1 MRYIIIIISLYAFGW
16 GCDSGIQRGEKVQ
29 TIIIMT
35 GVGIFLRTDLDF
47 LNYHANNF
55 LIYEHVKDVDNQN
68 TFVKMGFNMVTGFL
82 IDSMHTMISG
92 AFLRRLDGSASNP
105 LEGKLS
111 STQLAQVEKRLKFYR
126 HCPSILQVWSLGR
139 FISSMWKV

>member
-1 MRYIIIIISLYAFGW
+1 MRYIIIIISLFAFGW

-55 LIYEHVKDVDNQN
+55 LIYEHVMN
-68 TFVKMGFNMVTGFL
+68 TFVKMGFNMVTGFV

-111 STQLAQVEKRLKFYR
+111 STQLAQVEKR
-126 HCPSILQVWSLGR
+126 
-139 FISSMWKV
+139 